1 MTGLRDRKKEALR
14 HQIIQAAAGL
24 IAEKGLDATTMEDVA
39 AAADV
44 SVATVYN
51 YFGTKTALV
60 IAGVEDDA
68 NRILEEGQAVLARP
82 GRDAKRAVKKLIGIY
97 VAHLTSW
104 DRRLLTEVLGAM
116 FRPGADDM
124 AARLM
129 QLDER
134 SVAQLAQ
141 LIGHFQEE
149 GLVAGNVESQE
160 AALLLYSPVLT
171 LILMW
176 LSLEGFPIDELKAQV
191 NRQIDLTFTGLHP
204 RKA

>member
-1 MTGLRDRKKEALR
+1 MPGLRDRKKEALR
-14 HQIIQAAAGL
+14 HQIIQAAARL
-24 IAEKGLDATTMEDVA
+24 IAERGLDATTMEDVA

-60 IAGVEDDA
+60 VAGVEDDA

-82 GRDAKRAVKKLIGIY
+82 GRDAKRAVKKLVGIY

-104 DRRLLTEVLGAM
+104 DRHLLSEVIGAM

-124 AARLM
+124 AAQLI

-134 SVAQLAQ
+134 SVDQLAQ
-141 LIGHFQEE
+141 LIGHFQEK
-149 GLVAGNVESQE
+149 GRVARGVDSQE

-176 LSLEGFPIDELKAQV
+176 LSLDDFPIDELNAQI
-191 NRQIDLTFTGLHP
+191 NRQIDLTFTGLDP